1 MKKTIFLCAA
11 LFIVSCGSDKGDQ
24 PVLDVRPEEAPHFSK
39 SDLEL
44 SLSFGADEEMLESE
58 FLIAVPVNLKVDN
71 EGNIYVFDEM
81 KVKVYDANGKPKG
94 IAGGPGQGPG
104 EFQRY
109 KEYYYTAMYVSP
121 LGYIAVD
128 SPRRIN
134 NNYIVYSPDLR
145 FLGNF
150 HVDKYIPKG
159 SSVVG
164 VPQMIAFISDNEYIG
179 MSGNVI
185 TTEEKETFHKQ
196 LIHYKDGDE
205 TVIVTYDEMKGVVV
219 DGEMI
224 PFSHGLFRWY
234 MLDDLRIVYTHT
246 YMDAVYSGADSYYT
260 IHIYDPK
267 TGERDEIE
275 IPFTPEEI
283 LIEDYDAVLERT
295 PEPLREMRDTRARL
309 NSHNK
314 RNVILKQIK
323 YDPPIDR
330 IRTDGVDI
338 LVNTEKWNVDPYSF
352 YQVIDISQKKIVSSY
367 NFDYGSS
374 GTSIM
379 KNGYIYSIGKNDDG
393 FHVVNRYIFRVPK

>member
-11 LFIVSCGSDKGDQ
+11 LFIVSCGSDEGDQ
-24 PVLDVRPEEAPHFSK
+24 PALEVRPEEAPHFSV
-39 SDLEL
+39 SDMEL

-58 FLIAVPVNLKVDN
+58 FLIATPVNLNVDN

-104 EFQRY
+104 EFQGAMLH
-109 KEYYYTAMYVSP
+109 YYNPMYVSP
-121 LGYIAVD
+121 VGYIAVD
-128 SPRRIN
+128 TPWLIN
-134 NNYIVYSPDLR
+134 NNYIVYSPELR

-150 HVDKYIPKG
+150 HVNKFIIKG
-159 SSVVG
+159 STVSTFNVISV
-164 VPQMIAFISDNEYIG
+164 ISDNEYIG

-196 LIHYKDGDE
+196 LIHYKYGDE
-205 TVIVTYDEMKGVVV
+205 TVIAAYDEMKGVVV
-219 DGEMI
+219 DGEMV
-224 PFSHGLFRWY
+224 PLRHGLFRWY

-267 TGERDEIE
+267 TGERDKIE

-295 PEPLREMRDTRARL
+295 PEPQREGRDTRAMR
-309 NSHNK
+309 NYHNK
-314 RNVILKQIK
+314 RNEILKQIK
-323 YDPPIDR
+323 YEPPVYWIK
-330 IRTDGVDI
+330 TDGIHVLI
-338 LVNTEKWNVDPYSF
+338 WNENLNVEPYSF
-352 YQVIDISQKKIVSSY
+352 YQVIDISQKKIVSSF
-367 NFDYGSS
+367 NIDYGYA
-374 GTSIM
+374 TSIM

-393 FHVVNRYIFRVPK
+393 FYVVNRYVFRVPK